1 MGIFQVQAM
10 AELLIRLSKKDATK
24 KAKLVLYLRVATFS
38 ANLIVT
44 VTMIVEAFVFVKV
57 LQGFYGS
64 CAAPWNT
71 DDCYLSGFI
80 KYMTQ
85 LGWISGTFY
94 TILTTCLIATYVMLN
109 K

>member
-1 MGIFQVQAM
+1 MGLFQVQAM
-10 AELLIRLSKKDATK
+10 AELLIRLSKKDARE
-24 KAKLVLYLRVATFS
+24 KARLVQYLRVATFS
-38 ANLIVT
+38 ANFIVT

-57 LQGFYGS
+57 LNVLYGS
-64 CAAPWNT
+64 CSAPWNT
-71 DDCYLSGFI
+71 PDCYIDGFI

-94 TILTTCLIATYVMLN
+94 TILTAFLIATYVMLN